1 MILKCAEDSANYRAL
16 FQSLT
21 KSMFCNCIYNSYNV
35 NVNFINDE
43 FINEFMGIWNIKC
56 LGVAFKYM
64 LSVESGLNCLAIA
77 RIEQF

>member
-1 MILKCAEDSANYRAL
+1 MNLKSADDSANYRAL

-35 NVNFINDE
+35 IVNFIN
-43 FINEFMGIWNIKC
+43 NEFGHLRC
-56 LGVAFKYM
+56 LAVAFKYM
-64 LSVESGLNCLAIA
+64 LSVESGLNVLAIA

>member
-1 MILKCAEDSANYRAL
+1 MILKSAEDSANYRAL

-43 FINEFMGIWNIKC
+43 FITEFGHLKC
-56 LGVAFKYM
+56 LGDAFKYM
-64 LSVESGLNCLAIA
+64 LSVESGLNVLAIA
-77 RIEQF
+77 